1 MASDEAL
8 RRFYSDDDDSDG
20 GMYAYHHYFDD
31 GQDDAGRDEE
41 GAPQQPV
48 VRRKKAADRR
58 APRGPLRSV
67 RRRSGLP
74 TGCGDGA
81 GPWGGKQRR
90 KLLAWRLRW
99 KVQRRQVREKA
110 RWSGVKAP
118 PGLLDPIFLD
128 LEIHLGD
135 D

>member
-8 RRFYSDDDDSDG
+8 RGSYSDYHYSVDDDDDA
-20 GMYAYHHYFDD
+20 GMYAYYSDE
-31 GQDDAGRDEE
+31 DAGGDEE
-41 GAPQQPV
+41 GEEEPRPPA
-48 VRRKKAADRR
+48 RRKRAGDRR

-67 RRRSGLP
+67 RRRTALP
-74 TGCGDGA
+74 PGCGGA

-90 KLLAWRLRW
+90 KLLAWRLRG
-99 KVQRRQVREKA
+99 KDQRRQARERA

-128 LEIHLGD
+128 LEIDLGD

>member
-8 RRFYSDDDDSDG
+8 RGSYSGYHDADDDDA
-20 GMYAYHHYFDD
+20 GMYVYYSDE
-31 GQDDAGRDEE
+31 DAGRDDEE
-41 GAPQQPV
+41 ESWPPRQPA
-48 VRRKKAADRR
+48 RRKKAADRR

-67 RRRSGLP
+67 RRRTALP
-74 TGCGDGA
+74 PGCGDGA
-81 GPWGGKQRR
+81 GPWGGKRRR

-99 KVQRRQVREKA
+99 KVQRRQAREKA

-128 LEIHLGD
+128 LEIDLGD